1 MSDMLEFQRV
11 MSKSFSL
18 AGNMTDSWRLLPPTP
33 PPPPLPPMAAYGGG
47 GGTGSPSSSSG
58 STGRNEQQWY
68 A

>member
-33 PPPPLPPMAAYGGG
+33 LPPMAAYGGG
-47 GGTGSPSSSSG
+47 GGAGSPSSLSG
-58 STGRNEQQWY
+58 SAGRNEQQWY

>member
-18 AGNMTDSWRLLPPTP
+18 AGNITDSWRLVWEED
-33 PPPPLPPMAAYGGG
+33 GE
-47 GGTGSPSSSSG
+47 SSSDEDK
-58 STGRNEQQWY
+58 NEQQWY